1 MAGGPWYMIRIRIA
15 KKEVDYDSSLALKG
29 LAKMKNH
36 LGMNYALFVSAML
49 FSREWVIFQKHF
61 L

>member
-49 FSREWVIFQKHF
+49 FSKEWVIF
-61 L
+61 